1 MNVRRLLKSTATWE
15 QFRDALRP
23 LAAKEKGDCFE
34 ALVEHYLKLSP
45 IYTSILKHVWHLR
58 DVPPDKRKRLN
69 LPGPDEGID
78 LVAETVDGGFWAIQ
92 CKYKENEEHSLTRGE
107 LSTFTDLAFSICKDI
122 EFGLV
127 CTTADRFSHK
137 LKLYGDRLSFC
148 AGDIWR
154 GLDATFF
161 KQRQGRRRRFRSAN
175 NHVWLCLTGER
186 DFPTIRLT
194 RIRFADLT

>member
-1 MNVRRLLKSTATWE
+1 MNVRRLLRSTATWE

-78 LVAETVDGGFWAIQ
+78 LVAQTVDGGFWAIQ
-92 CKYKENEEHSLTRGE
+92 CKYKEDEEHSLTRGE
-107 LSTFTDLAFSICKDI
+107 LSTFTDLAFGICNGI

-127 CTTADRFSHK
+127 CTEADRSSESGTVFIRASW
-137 LKLYGDRLSFC
+137 
-148 AGDIWR
+148 A
-154 GLDATFF
+154 
-161 KQRQGRRRRFRSAN
+161 
-175 NHVWLCLTGER
+175 VWSEL
-186 DFPTIRLT
+186 
-194 RIRFADLT
+194 